1 MLDVMRRL
9 LQPSN
14 MMVST
19 RGSGSKDQKGCYI
32 AALNIIQGDVDPT
45 QVHKSLQR
53 IRDKN
58 DVEFIPWG
66 PASIQ
71 VALSKR
77 SPYVENPNRV
87 SGLMLA
93 NHTSIAHVRETGGR
107 WGERKLSVVLTSFF
121 FFSSFFF
128 QLIKRTCAQFDQ
140 LKKRKAY
147 LNQYSKA
154 PFFEKAGNLDE
165 FDDSRFELCCCF
177 VFRTLS
183 IFCFLLPSF
192 FLSQKCRAGAHRRV
206 RSLRKARVH

>member
-1 MLDVMRRL
+1 MDVMRRL

-19 RGSGSKDQKGCYI
+19 RGSGSKDHKGCYI
-32 AALNIIQGDVDPT
+32 SALNIIQGDVDPKE
-45 QVHKSLQR
+45 VHKSLQR

-77 SPYVENPNRV
+77 SPHVENPNRV

-93 NHTSIAHVRETGGR
+93 NHTSIAHVSEAEGTSC
-107 WGERKLSVVLTSFF
+107 EDDFPQFVSVLI
-121 FFSSFFF
+121 F

-154 PFFEKAGNLDE
+154 PYFEKAGNLDE
-165 FDDSRFELCCCF
+165 FDDSRFEF
-177 VFRTLS
+177 
-183 IFCFLLPSF
+183 
-192 FLSQKCRAGAHRRV
+192 
-206 RSLRKARVH
+206 